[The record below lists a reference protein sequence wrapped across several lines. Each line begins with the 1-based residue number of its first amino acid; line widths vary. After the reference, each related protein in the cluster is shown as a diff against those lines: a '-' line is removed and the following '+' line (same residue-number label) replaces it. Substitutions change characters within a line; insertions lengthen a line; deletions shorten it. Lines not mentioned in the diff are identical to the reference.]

1 MEETLLKIYTIWVY
15 CGTNK
20 CVEKPLKNSVESRL
34 REDVEQYVEIS

>member
-15 CGTNK
+15 CGAKK
-20 CVEKPLKNSVESRL
+20 CVEKPLKNSVESSL